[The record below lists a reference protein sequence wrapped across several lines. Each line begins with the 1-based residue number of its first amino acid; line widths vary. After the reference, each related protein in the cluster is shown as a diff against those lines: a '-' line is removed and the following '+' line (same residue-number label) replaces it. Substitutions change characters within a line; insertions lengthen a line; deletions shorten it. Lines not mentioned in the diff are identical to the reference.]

1 MTEFNQLVTQN
12 VRLAILQALAQ
23 DEDYSHNQDI
33 LQMFL
38 SKLGHGVSIDR
49 VRTELRWLEEQG
61 LVTIEDIGGLLVA
74 KLSRRGDDIAK
85 GRGRVDGI
93 ARPRP

>member
-1 MTEFNQLVTQN
+1 MSDFKQLVTEN

-38 SKLGHGVSIDR
+38 AQLGHSVSTDR

-61 LVTIEDIGGLLVA
+61 LVTIDDIGGLLVA
-74 KLSRRGDDIAK
+74 KLTRRGDDIAK
-85 GRGRVDGI
+85 GRGRVDGV